1 MLVETLIKETVELE
15 PEEIKADYL
24 VIPIDNKEVYNKQ
37 SQEMVAATALPDI
50 LDKSLNQ
57 GPAR

>member
-1 MLVETLIKETVELE
+1 MLVETLITETVELE

-37 SQEMVAATALPDI
+37 S
-50 LDKSLNQ
+50 
-57 GPAR
+57 